1 MSKFAG
7 VHQSDPGSF
16 CSRYSGQSCWKCP
29 CDSHGGLRGRPPWI
43 FHCLLPGYLPNSKQP
58 VRNAS
63 TLYTLVTF
71 VCSFPI
77 SYLRIFFLN
86 IVCWQRGR
94 LRQNFWKTGLDA
106 GKSHQQRSGCDDR
119 KTQLPET
126 HQGGQS
132 HVYNHFL
139 SHRERVSAVTGWMS
153 WQIAAEVFKS

>member
-1 MSKFAG
+1 MYISQILVASALGTVVKA
-7 VHQSDPGSF
+7 VGSV
-16 CSRYSGQSCWKCP
+16 RVIPMVASG
-29 CDSHGGLRGRPPWI
+29 GA
-43 FHCLLPGYLPNSKQP
+43 LLGFFTACFLVIYPTPNSQWE
-58 VRNAS
+58 NAS

-86 IVCWQRGR
+86 IMCWQRGR